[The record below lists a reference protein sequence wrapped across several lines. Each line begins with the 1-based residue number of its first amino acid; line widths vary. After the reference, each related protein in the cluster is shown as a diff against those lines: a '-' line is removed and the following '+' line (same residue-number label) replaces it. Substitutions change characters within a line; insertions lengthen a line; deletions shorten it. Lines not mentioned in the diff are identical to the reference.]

1 MMTLM
6 SFKYGVES
14 FVLWLRWEGRKS
26 QSSRLTCARGEK
38 HGFVPGVLSQTLQ
51 DFYISVSV
59 VS

>member
-26 QSSRLTCARGEK
+26 QSSRFTCAREERQGYASR
-38 HGFVPGVLSQTLQ
+38 VLSQTLQ
-51 DFYISVSV
+51 VFYISVSV